1 MPLQSAILAGN
12 PRLEQAATTGP
23 SVKQGPPHDDPS
35 AVAAIQRALVALGF
49 PLPQSFVGGQAD
61 GIFGPETFRAVYSF
75 QRQEFPGSPNEWDG
89 RCGPK
94 TLARMDSRLPRAE
107 AGGPIVLPPRFVRT
121 VSVCSIK
128 APAAASTGRPLPG
141 DFRPAIARAGLGG
154 IRRA

>member
-49 PLPQSFVGGQAD
+49 PLPRSFAGGQAD

-75 QRQEFPGSPNEWDG
+75 QRQEFPSSPSEWDG

-107 AGGPIVLPPRFVRT
+107 TIDPPIVLPPGIVRT
-121 VSVCSIK
+121 VSVCSIT
-128 APAAASTGRPLPG
+128 APAAEPTPAAADTGRPRPG
-141 DFRPAIARAGLGG
+141 GVRG